1 MKVCVVAYRI
11 EKRLEPPF
19 SSTNDLALLY
29 LYIAEWLLPRGPGA
43 ITEFLSNSNYADS
56 GSFIKFGST
65 RTKLAHLK
73 HKYVIDS
80 SVHCRQRKHS

>member
-43 ITEFLSNSNYADS
+43 ITEI
-56 GSFIKFGST
+56 SFKFKLRRLRIIYKT
-65 RTKLAHLK
+65 RFHANEARALETQIRH
-73 HKYVIDS
+73 
-80 SVHCRQRKHS
+80 